1 MRLLLSLLFCFF
13 TYSAVYTQNLDDA
26 INYNFNNEIGNS
38 RFTSM
43 GGAFGALG
51 GNLSAISINPASGSV
66 FEMSRLGGSL
76 AIESNNIESNFYNN
90 SNEVKKSSLHYQGGI
105 VYVFKNY
112 ADGKLNKF
120 SFGFN
125 FQSSNSFNEELII
138 SGKSNLSIDNFFL
151 NNALGL
157 NPSELSVNN
166 NESSSGVYR
175 WLGNNYGYYAQQ
187 AFLGYQSYLLDYDD
201 DDNNFYSLAKYDDG
215 LNIKNE
221 IYSNGTKNKAS
232 INLSGQY
239 NKNLHFGLNLNIYEI
254 NISKDNI
261 HTEDDFDSNSSIKFI
276 NFNNYLLTS
285 GMGFSLQA
293 GLIYKIN
300 NFRIGLSY
308 ESPNWFNFEEQL
320 EQKIEVQSL
329 DFITNELYIDI
340 VDPRIINIYEYNYR
354 TPSKLTFSAATV
366 IKNMLVLSFDLENKN
381 YSNSKFS
388 SREKTTYNNLNSA
401 ISKNLSSVYNFRFG
415 TELRIKKF
423 SFRGGFKQSNS
434 PYDNSK
440 IKLSSK
446 SFGIGYE
453 FQKSS
458 LDIGFSINEIKS
470 DYQLFDTGLTNTA
483 QINNNQFMSVISY
496 NIIF

>member
-1 MRLLLSLLFCFF
+1 
-13 TYSAVYTQNLDDA
+13 
-26 INYNFNNEIGNS
+26 
-38 RFTSM
+38 
-43 GGAFGALG
+43 
-51 GNLSAISINPASGSV
+51 
-66 FEMSRLGGSL
+66 
-76 AIESNNIESNFYNN
+76 
-90 SNEVKKSSLHYQGGI
+90 
-105 VYVFKNY
+105 
-112 ADGKLNKF
+112 
-120 SFGFN
+120 
-125 FQSSNSFNEELII
+125 
-138 SGKSNLSIDNFFL
+138 
-151 NNALGL
+151 
-157 NPSELSVNN
+157 
-166 NESSSGVYR
+166 
-175 WLGNNYGYYAQQ
+175 
-187 AFLGYQSYLLDYDD
+187 
-201 DDNNFYSLAKYDDG
+201 
-215 LNIKNE
+215 
-221 IYSNGTKNKAS
+221 
-232 INLSGQY
+232 
-239 NKNLHFGLNLNIYEI
+239 
-254 NISKDNI
+254 
-261 HTEDDFDSNSSIKFI
+261 
-276 NFNNYLLTS
+276 LTS
-285 GMGFSLQA
+285 GIGFSLQA

-329 DFITNELYIDI
+329 DIITNELYVDI

-388 SREKTTYNNLNSA
+388 SREKMTYNNLNSA
-401 ISKNLSSVYNFRFG
+401 INTNLSSVYNFRIG

-423 SFRGGFKQSNS
+423 SLRGGFIQSNS

-446 SFGIGYE
+446 SFGVGHE

-483 QINNNQFMSVISY
+483 QINNNQFMTVISY